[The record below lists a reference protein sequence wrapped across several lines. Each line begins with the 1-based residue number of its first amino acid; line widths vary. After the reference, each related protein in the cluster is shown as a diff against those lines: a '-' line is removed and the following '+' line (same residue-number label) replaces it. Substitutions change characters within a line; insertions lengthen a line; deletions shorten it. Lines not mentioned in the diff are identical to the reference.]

1 MCLEQTEETLIQRAK
16 QGDDAAFTALYR
28 HHYSFL
34 YRYIMK
40 LTLQQE
46 LAEEI
51 MQETMLKA
59 YMKLSS
65 FRGDSLFSTWLISIA
80 SRQFLDHQ
88 KKRKREQLRE
98 GKANQETIRRF
109 KWEVQQKGYT
119 WHEMWDALNEL
130 KAEERAPIILHYY
143 YGFTYPEIAS
153 MLGMREGTVKS
164 RAHHGLKKIR
174 KEWSQ

>member
-1 MCLEQTEETLIQRAK
+1 MEQVDEALLIKQAK

-28 HHYSFL
+28 EYYSFV
-34 YRYIMK
+34 YRYLIK
-40 LTLQQE
+40 LTLHQE
-46 LAEEI
+46 LTEEL

-59 YMKLSS
+59 YMKLST

-98 GKANQETIRRF
+98 NRANQEAIRRF
-109 KWEVQQKGYT
+109 KWDVEQRGHT
-119 WHEMWDALNEL
+119 WHEMWDTLHEL
-130 KAEERAPIILHYY
+130 KAQERAPIILHYY

-153 MLGMREGTVKS
+153 MLDMREGTVKS
-164 RAHHGLKKIR
+164 RVHHGLKKIR
-174 KEWSQ
+174 KEWLL

>member
-1 MCLEQTEETLIQRAK
+1 MCLEQTEETLLIQRAK

-34 YRYIMK
+34 YRYMLK

-65 FRGDSLFSTWLISIA
+65 FRGDALFSTWLISIA
-80 SRQFLDHQ
+80 SRQF
-88 KKRKREQLRE
+88 
-98 GKANQETIRRF
+98 
-109 KWEVQQKGYT
+109 
-119 WHEMWDALNEL
+119 
-130 KAEERAPIILHYY
+130 
-143 YGFTYPEIAS
+143 
-153 MLGMREGTVKS
+153 
-164 RAHHGLKKIR
+164 
-174 KEWSQ
+174 

>member
-1 MCLEQTEETLIQRAK
+1 MEQTEETLWIKRAK

-34 YRYIMK
+34 YRYLMK

-46 LAEEI
+46 LTEEI

-65 FRGDSLFSTWLISIA
+65 FRGDSLFSTWLMSIA

-88 KKRKREQLRE
+88 KKRKREQTRE
-98 GKANQETIRRF
+98 GKANQEAIRRF
-109 KWEVQQKGYT
+109 KWDVQQKGHT
-119 WHEMWDALNEL
+119 GHDMWDALNEL
-130 KAEERAPIILHYY
+130 KAQERVPILLHYY

-153 MLGMREGTVKS
+153 MLEVREGTVKS
-164 RAHHGLKKIR
+164 RVHHGIKKIR
-174 KEWSQ
+174 KEWD

>member
-1 MCLEQTEETLIQRAK
+1 MEQTEETLLIQRAQK
-16 QGDDAAFTALYR
+16 GDDAAFTALYR
-28 HHYSFL
+28 HHYSFV
-34 YRYIMK
+34 YRYMMK

-51 MQETMLKA
+51 MQETMIKA

-98 GKANQETIRRF
+98 GKTNQETIRQF
-109 KWEVQQKGYT
+109 KWDIQQKGHP
-119 WHEMWDALNEL
+119 WHDMWEALNEL
-130 KAEERAPIILHYY
+130 KAQERAPIILHYY

-164 RAHHGLKKIR
+164 RVHHGLKKIR
-174 KEWSQ
+174 KEWSL

>member
-1 MCLEQTEETLIQRAK
+1 MEQTEETLIQGAK

-153 MLGMREGTVKS
+153 MLAMREGTVKS
-164 RAHHGLKKIR
+164 RVHHGLKKIR

>member
-1 MCLEQTEETLIQRAK
+1 MEQTEETLWIKRAK

-34 YRYIMK
+34 YRYLMK

-46 LAEEI
+46 LTEEI

-65 FRGDSLFSTWLISIA
+65 FRGDSLFSTWLMSIA

-88 KKRKREQLRE
+88 KKK
-98 GKANQETIRRF
+98 T
-109 KWEVQQKGYT
+109 
-119 WHEMWDALNEL
+119 
-130 KAEERAPIILHYY
+130 
-143 YGFTYPEIAS
+143 
-153 MLGMREGTVKS
+153 
-164 RAHHGLKKIR
+164 
-174 KEWSQ
+174 